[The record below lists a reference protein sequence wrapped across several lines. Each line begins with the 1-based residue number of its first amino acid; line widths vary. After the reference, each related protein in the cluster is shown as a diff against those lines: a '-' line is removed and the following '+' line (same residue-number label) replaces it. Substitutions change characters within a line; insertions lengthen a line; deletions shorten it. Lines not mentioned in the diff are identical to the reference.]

1 MAGSPK
7 SSTAGMPSEA
17 ASPASSTAALIERWS
32 IPGMLGIGTRPSM
45 PWRTNIG

>member
-1 MAGSPK
+1 
-7 SSTAGMPSEA
+7 MPSAA

-32 IPGMLGIGTRPSM
+32 IPGMLGIGTRPSI